1 MKKLLKLSL
10 LFIIVLCL
18 KSCFPWGGE
27 DEFPLPEE
35 NYEAV
40 VMLRNEFENSTALLP
55 PRTIVNSEKIY
66 VKDDFLFIGE
76 SNQGF
81 HVFDNS
87 NPTAPVKIA
96 FLKVLGASDISIKGD
111 VLYFNNAT
119 DLIAVTPNLAN
130 NTLEITK
137 RIPNAFPQIQS
148 PDDSFYYPQADEI
161 IIDWS
166 LIQ

>member
-1 MKKLLKLSL
+1 MKRLLKLGMLFSL
-10 LFIIVLCL
+10 MVLFQACPFGGGND
-18 KSCFPWGGE
+18 FPE
-27 DEFPLPEE
+27 PEE

-40 VMLRNEFENSTALLP
+40 IMLRSEFENSSALLP
-55 PRTIVNSEKIY
+55 PREIINSGKIY

-76 SNQGF
+76 SNDGF
-81 HVFDNS
+81 HVLDNS
-87 NPTAPVKIA
+87 NPSAPVNLA
-96 FLKVLGASDISIKGD
+96 FLKVLGASDMSIKGD

-137 RIPNAFPQIQS
+137 RIPHAFPQIES
-148 PDDSFYYPQADEI
+148 PDASYYNPRADEI
-161 IIDWS
+161 IINWN